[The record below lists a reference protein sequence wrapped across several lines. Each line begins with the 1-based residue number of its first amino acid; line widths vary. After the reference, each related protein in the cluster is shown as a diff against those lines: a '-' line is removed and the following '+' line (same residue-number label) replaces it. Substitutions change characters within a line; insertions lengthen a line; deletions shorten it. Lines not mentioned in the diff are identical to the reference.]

1 MGEPML
7 TLARIITIQALTAAV
22 LLCAAVVGAR
32 AGDLGNTY
40 VVPAP
45 NPIPST
51 ETWTPNPIPSTE
63 TWTGF
68 SLGVGGGV
76 AFLNADVSSKAS
88 RTDNVTACQ
97 DPADPATCQDFFSI
111 NQTNTSN
118 IDGLG
123 DTGGFFTVQAAY
135 DYQFASEWVL
145 GAFVD
150 ADWSDVSANAKQAGA
165 SSVAFCNGCGGPG
178 TPNPSNAT
186 IDTLLST
193 DWSISV
199 GGRFGWLATP
209 GTLLYILGA
218 YTHADLDDA
227 RVKVSIGDPN
237 SVIGAIVN
245 NGGSSPFSNS
255 PTSSSVKLSNSLDGF
270 SLGGGAEAKLGGP
283 WALKLE
289 YRWTH
294 LDGGSGHASSN
305 KNEGPYAAAC
315 DPDCIAVSRNI
326 NSQASANYDLDI
338 QTVRASI
345 SYHFWSGGRGWVD

>member
-1 MGEPML
+1 MR
-7 TLARIITIQALTAAV
+7 TSARIITAQALIAVAAH
-22 LLCAAVVGAR
+22 CAVPGSAR
-32 AGDLGNTY
+32 AGDLGSAYT
-40 VVPAP
+40 VP
-45 NPIPST
+45 PISTT
-51 ETWTPNPIPSTE
+51 ETWS
-63 TWTGF
+63 GF

-76 AFLNADVSSKAS
+76 GFLNADVSSKAS
-88 RTDNVTACQ
+88 RTDNVTACSG
-97 DPADPATCQDFFSI
+97 DPATCLGYVSI
-111 NQTNTSN
+111 NQTYTSN

-150 ADWSDVSANAKQAGA
+150 ADWSDVSANAKQTGA

-178 TPNPSNAT
+178 TLHPSSAT
-186 IDTLLST
+186 IDTLLSS

-199 GGRFGWLATP
+199 GGRLGWLATP
-209 GTLLYILGA
+209 GTLLYVLGA

-255 PTSSSVKLSNSLDGF
+255 PTSLSVNLPDSVDGF

-294 LDGGSGHASSN
+294 FDGGSGQASSS
-305 KNEGPYAAAC
+305 KNQGPTSAAC
-315 DPDCIAVSRNI
+315 NPDCIAVSRNI
-326 NSQASANYDLDI
+326 NSQASADYDLDI
-338 QTVRASI
+338 QTVRAVMT
-345 SYHFWSGGRGWVD
+345 YHFWSGGGG

>member
-1 MGEPML
+1 MRTP
-7 TLARIITIQALTAAV
+7 ARIITAQALIAVAA
-22 LLCAAVVGAR
+22 LCALTVSAR
-32 AGDLGNTY
+32 AGDLGSTY
-40 VVPAP
+40 TVPP
-45 NPIPST
+45 Q
-51 ETWTPNPIPSTE
+51 IPSTE

-111 NQTNTSN
+111 NQTYTSN

-150 ADWSDVSANAKQAGA
+150 ADWSDVSANAKQTGA

-178 TPNPSNAT
+178 TLNPSSAT

-255 PTSSSVKLSNSLDGF
+255 PTSSSVNLPNSLDGF

-294 LDGGSGHASSN
+294 LDGGSGHASSS
-305 KNEGPYAAAC
+305 KNEGPFAAAC
-315 DPDCIAVSRNI
+315 NPDCVARNI
-326 NSQASANYDLDI
+326 DSQASANFDLDI
-338 QTVRASI
+338 QTVRAVMT
-345 SYHFWSGGRGWVD
+345 YHFWSGVGGYGG